1 MIELVSWIGGAVL
14 GAGVAGVAVY
24 MAHHGLRQTL
34 QDLKAQW
41 HVSQDKIVRLEEA
54 LRLESSKCAVSEAR
68 AARLELLET
77 ELKTVKETLG
87 ATQVENAR
95 LTEQL
100 AHERKSTEEKLALFQ
115 DAEKRLMDTFKALS
129 HDVFQENSQHFLTLA
144 QEKLGAF
151 HQASQSEIAL
161 QQKAMDDLVKPLQE
175 SLLKVDS
182 RIGDIEKARID
193 AYSALNTQL
202 RALLETH
209 LPTLHEETAKLVKA
223 LRQPSARG
231 LWGEVQLKRVVELAG
246 MLEHC
251 DFSEQVHTTD
261 DDLKRQRPDMLIHL
275 PGGKEIVVDA
285 KAPLSAYLEA
295 IEAKDEVS
303 RQARLLQHT
312 QQLKKHIQALGQ
324 KSYWAQFQ
332 PTPEFV
338 ILFLPGE
345 AFLSAAFLE
354 DPNLLEF
361 AIGYKVIPATP
372 TTLIALLKAIAYGW
386 QQEALAENAKQI
398 SQLGKELYDR
408 ISKLGEHWS
417 RVGKGLEAATKAYNE
432 ATGTLEAR
440 VWPSAQRLRDLQNI
454 DKDLPLL
461 DQVDVLTRSLQ
472 RVELQSPSK
481 TAP

>member
-1 MIELVSWIGGAVL
+1 
-14 GAGVAGVAVY
+14 
-24 MAHHGLRQTL
+24 
-34 QDLKAQW
+34 
-41 HVSQDKIVRLEEA
+41 
-54 LRLESSKCAVSEAR
+54 
-68 AARLELLET
+68 
-77 ELKTVKETLG
+77 
-87 ATQVENAR
+87 
-95 LTEQL
+95 
-100 AHERKSTEEKLALFQ
+100 
-115 DAEKRLMDTFKALS
+115 
-129 HDVFQENSQHFLTLA
+129 
-144 QEKLGAF
+144 
-151 HQASQSEIAL
+151 
-161 QQKAMDDLVKPLQE
+161 
-175 SLLKVDS
+175 
-182 RIGDIEKARID
+182 
-193 AYSALNTQL
+193 
-202 RALLETH
+202 
-209 LPTLHEETAKLVKA
+209 
-223 LRQPSARG
+223 
-231 LWGEVQLKRVVELAG
+231 
-246 MLEHC
+246 
-251 DFSEQVHTTD
+251 
-261 DDLKRQRPDMLIHL
+261 
-275 PGGKEIVVDA
+275 
-285 KAPLSAYLEA
+285 
-295 IEAKDEVS
+295 
-303 RQARLLQHT
+303 
-312 QQLKKHIQALGQ
+312 LGQ

-386 QQEALAENAKQI
+386 QQEALTENAKQI